1 VPRFGDP
8 EPLGPDHSLGDFD
21 CGVGSLS
28 TWLREHARTAAAAGS
43 ARTYVLDDS
52 EQGLVVGYHALCA
65 GSVSR
70 RDASAR
76 ARRGM
81 PRHPIP
87 AILLARLAVDKSV
100 QGHGLGAFLLRD
112 SMARSLAAAE
122 QLGIRVMLVHALD
135 EGARSFYLHHG
146 FEPSP
151 TDPMN
156 LQLLVKDIQ
165 ASLAEG
171 FGSTSES
178 G

>member
-28 TWLREHARTAAAAGS
+28 TWLREHARIAAAAGS
-43 ARTYVLDDS
+43 ARTYVLEDA
-52 EQGLVVGYHALCA
+52 EQGRVVGYHALCA
-65 GSVSR
+65 ASVSQR
-70 RDASAR
+70 EASPR

-87 AILLARLAVDKSV
+87 AVLLARLSVDTSV
-100 QGHGLGAFLLRD
+100 QGHDLGAFLLRD
-112 SMARSLAAAE
+112 AMARSLAAAE
-122 QLGIRVMLVHALD
+122 QLGVRVMLVHALD

-156 LQLLVKDIQ
+156 LQLLVKDIR
-165 ASLAEG
+165 ASLGEG
-171 FGSTSES
+171 FGPSSES